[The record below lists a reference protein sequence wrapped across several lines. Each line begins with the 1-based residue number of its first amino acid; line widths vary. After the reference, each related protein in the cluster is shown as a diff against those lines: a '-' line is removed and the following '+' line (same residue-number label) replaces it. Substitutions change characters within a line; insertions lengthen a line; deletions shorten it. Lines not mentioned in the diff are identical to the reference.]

1 MNRVCFDPSI
11 HPVAESSTRRPEC
24 PPHIPPHSSPE
35 ISQKRAA
42 PSAPEQADCVVCPRL
57 HKSNPSPLESVPT
70 VPPFIP
76 THPVPSNSNP
86 PASRP
91 APVPT
96 VEGSGMD
103 ERDLPSKFI
112 QTYRSTVR
120 QLQDKKERSVR
131 YRQERE
137 RLQDEL
143 RSAAARIQ
151 GLQADAHVEHNRAEE
166 LFARVKTA
174 EASSVL
180 VTEEFESLA
189 NVQLSLE
196 SQLAGR
202 PMRSESEV
210 DVSRLQESIRHLQG
224 TVDRMQDKLN
234 EAARS
239 FNVLSTQHER
249 LLRRNDRIAE
259 TNRRVAREI
268 SELEATLVEKKREL
282 DLPGFVRR
290 FEQRVSEPLFRLT
303 NLLRICEDRE
313 IVKSP
318 LFVEAYSTLS
328 EATPAITSAACRA
341 QLALRTILEDFD
353 LQFPQVHELLRQ
365 SSGSRVVPDLLRNA
379 GIEPAIST
387 IEPIFDFDRT
397 DPESP
402 ALQVAI
408 KLLAEFEVIPGLP
421 EQEDEM
427 EDEMEG
433 ELEGALQMDVTVTVT
448 PDVEAGGQA
457 ALGEVVPEGN
467 VPVDSLSFVLDV
479 QNPLFLPSSEPSSTG
494 STISM
499 FIIPARLKAIIHSS
513 PPVVDALAVPSHYQA
528 FLRNIKP
535 LVKHIDSPGFRTTFE
550 PEWNDIWNWLRAG
563 LAVIRVYESNALV
576 SDTLRDGV
584 MSFVWPILCVLTH
597 ILAEISQS
605 ETDFPSAY
613 AIMIL
618 EARGLKELLA
628 LCVVVAF
635 VETDTLATDNDL
647 YQQWVTSV
655 VSKISGT
662 LKNDFAEALEVVSR
676 SITGLRL
683 TVLWRDCVEPQFMH
697 HTHPSIPG
705 HRLYLFLCVIT
716 LPGNWVHSR
725 LDVARSTWYYIY
737 KLWCI
742 LTSTRP
748 LVRGSSLFGLMEV
761 QLLCVSEILLC
772 QSMWM
777 SGGAPWIAAA
787 LDHHFLAMVPRTC
800 SFLRTWVAAIPIGFG
815 HTLVPLI

>member
-1 MNRVCFDPSI
+1 MSEIEHRNLCFRTQGVDVAKIIEHSRAYADIQNEIKCSICRLQKPPPSCLRPENSLVCELCHGRKRTCDFTTLLRFCAYAQLERITVAAAVAHLNSLVDLKFPEALFRDALKVLERGNNSVSALQAIAEERKGLNTFLHLQKEESTSTAKLDPSI

-42 PSAPEQADCVVCPRL
+42 PSAPEQADCVVRPRL

-96 VEGSGMD
+96 VEGSGVD

-120 QLQDKKERSVR
+120 QLQDEKERSAR
-131 YRQERE
+131 YRQERD

-180 VTEEFESLA
+180 VTEEFRKSRQRTVE
-189 NVQLSLE
+189 LE
-196 SQLAGR
+196 SQLAAR

-210 DVSRLQESIRHLQG
+210 DVSRLQESIRRLQG
-224 TVDRMQDKLN
+224 TVDRMRDKLN

-268 SELEATLVEKKREL
+268 SELEATLVEKKREVRMLGNMVLFSVGPSAESLVRDLQDDREALAKERNLALEYATMLRQL

-341 QLALRTILEDFD
+341 QLALCTVLEDFD

-365 SSGSRVVPDLLRNA
+365 SSGSWVVPDLLRNA

-397 DPESP
+397 VPYSEYLKSSVDFFPLQTLRDPESP

-408 KLLAEFEVIPGLP
+408 KKLLAEFKVIPGLP

-433 ELEGALQMDVTVTVT
+433 ELEGAFQMDVTVTVT
-448 PDVEAGGQA
+448 PDVEAGDRR
-457 ALGEVVPEGN
+457 LWVK
-467 VPVDSLSFVLDV
+467 SF
-479 QNPLFLPSSEPSSTG
+479 PKE
-494 STISM
+494 M
-499 FIIPARLKAIIHSS
+499 S
-513 PPVVDALAVPSHYQA
+513 P
-528 FLRNIKP
+528 
-535 LVKHIDSPGFRTTFE
+535 
-550 PEWNDIWNWLRAG
+550 
-563 LAVIRVYESNALV
+563 
-576 SDTLRDGV
+576 
-584 MSFVWPILCVLTH
+584 
-597 ILAEISQS
+597 
-605 ETDFPSAY
+605 
-613 AIMIL
+613 
-618 EARGLKELLA
+618 
-628 LCVVVAF
+628 
-635 VETDTLATDNDL
+635 
-647 YQQWVTSV
+647 
-655 VSKISGT
+655 
-662 LKNDFAEALEVVSR
+662 
-676 SITGLRL
+676 
-683 TVLWRDCVEPQFMH
+683 
-697 HTHPSIPG
+697 
-705 HRLYLFLCVIT
+705 
-716 LPGNWVHSR
+716 
-725 LDVARSTWYYIY
+725 
-737 KLWCI
+737 
-742 LTSTRP
+742 
-748 LVRGSSLFGLMEV
+748 
-761 QLLCVSEILLC
+761 
-772 QSMWM
+772 
-777 SGGAPWIAAA
+777 
-787 LDHHFLAMVPRTC
+787 
-800 SFLRTWVAAIPIGFG
+800 
-815 HTLVPLI
+815 